1 MATTFNTL
9 MQHLGYREYVAQGGD
24 WGSLIVR
31 RAAQMYPTN
40 CKAIHLN
47 LLLVTGPPQMN
58 QVCLFPTGGGGG
70 GVVERGLTVGIRTVV
85 AMGYGG
91 GAGVVV

>member
-1 MATTFNTL
+1 

-31 RAAQMYPTN
+31 RSAQMYPTN

-47 LLLVTGPPQMN
+47 LLLVTGPPQMS
-58 QVCLFPTGGGGG
+58 QVWLFPTRGGGGG
-70 GVVERGLTVGIRTVV
+70 GVC
-85 AMGYGG
+85 
-91 GAGVVV
+91 